1 MLIRELQAAEHT
13 KLAAFLLALCDDDRY
28 RRFGRA
34 MPDDAIRAYVAHIA
48 WSEWVLLGAFNS
60 QAELVGVLEL
70 ADARPGACE
79 IAVAVAR
86 AYRGKGVGRELME
99 RALLKARVRG
109 KDRVTLLCQADNE
122 PMRRLAKSAGLRAT
136 TRDGETE
143 GLLKLDAADA
153 GDLAE
158 EHTREAIENL
168 SYVGL
173 LTARACADRV
183 TEALAQAGRISEAA

>member
-1 MLIRELQAAEHT
+1 MLIRELQPPERT
-13 KLAAFLLALCDDDRY
+13 KLADFLLTLSDDDRY

-34 MPDDAIRAYVAHIA
+34 MPDAAVRAYVARIE

-122 PMRRLAKSAGLRAT
+122 PMRRLAKAAGLRALT
-136 TRDGETE
+136 SEGETE
-143 GLLKLDAADA
+143 GLLDLDPADAADV
-153 GDLAE
+153 AE
-158 EHTREAIENL
+158 ERTREAIENVT
-168 SYVGL
+168 YVGL
-173 LTARACADRV
+173 LTARAWAELV
-183 TEALAQAGRISEAA
+183 TEGLARAGRIREPA